1 MSPKAFVMLAVLSLL
16 VVVGGCAGK
25 KKTTYATTADVF
37 AVYDV
42 NKDGKITKEEFT
54 AHFKNKD
61 KALTAWKK
69 IDVNNN
75 GFVERTLQ
83 GDAPLRIWN
92 DVENTDIAN

>member
-83 GDAPLRIWN
+83 DETQVPIWN
-92 DVENTDIAN
+92 AVEDDSIAE